1 MRFSHS
7 KRCSRPHFP
16 IIFSGN
22 ELDFYLSDI
31 CTYNFSFDKS
41 RKTIFAFKSESLICL
56 WIKPRKIRFQ
66 FASFVLEK
74 RAQISLHN
82 CFGFENPPENLLNDF
97 DMLCKQFSCQANTI
111 NCFHETD
118 KSIEIPSEIDVIQP
132 HQLTLISAWF
142 NKSYKNLCRHRLNI
156 IINYL
161 MQLTIV
167 CLSVCLSYSCLV
179 RLRRIRCLRTD
190 CTVFDAQPRFQ
201 ITFRMPFKVLQQR
214 QQITNM
220 YQQRWQ
226 ACVVKRL
233 FKF

>member
-167 CLSVCLSYSCLV
+167 CLSVCHIVAWFVLGESG
-179 RLRRIRCLRTD
+179 
-190 CTVFDAQPRFQ
+190 VFEPIVQFSMHNPDS
-201 ITFRMPFKVLQQR
+201 KS
-214 QQITNM
+214 
-220 YQQRWQ
+220 
-226 ACVVKRL
+226 L
-233 FKF
+233 FECHSKFCNSDNK